1 MLPDGKKHLRDTAA
15 IRLSEKED
23 RIYVSTRTQDILSVI
38 DPAQQKLMQTHYCGG
53 RHPRDFILLEDH
65 LLVANRYSNSVVS
78 FALNEDGTIG
88 KEENLIEVPQA
99 VSLAVSDQE
108 D

>member
-1 MLPDGKKHLRDTAA
+1 MP
-15 IRLSEKED
+15 
-23 RIYVSTRTQDILSVI
+23 
-38 DPAQQKLMQTHYCGG
+38 M
-53 RHPRDFILLEDH
+53 FF

-88 KEENLIEVPQA
+88 KEENLIAVPQA